1 MDETATAAKARKYEQ
16 LGWAVALIAGG
27 LAAAVG
33 DDGGDLWLAAAAAG
47 MAFYVVAGWMMKFRV
62 SLGLVFVTGALVVLA
77 MSRWS
82 PWEFEVV
89 PTLLIVAGVV
99 LAAKALRGKS

>member
-1 MDETATAAKARKYEQ
+1 MDDAAIADKARKFEQ

-27 LAAAVG
+27 LAATLG
-33 DDGGDLWLAAAAAG
+33 EDNSDLWLAAAAAG
-47 MAFYVVAGWMMKFRV
+47 MAFYVIAGWLMKFRV

-77 MSRWS
+77 LSRWS
-82 PWEFEVV
+82 PWEFQVV

-99 LAAKALRGKS
+99 LAAKALRGKA